1 MAKVGPF
8 EVELGNLAE
17 SREKGMSGFSQLNQA
32 MAVTRLLELE
42 NTEGRFGAFFT
53 DEQRTRMQKQMEL
66 LKKLTADG

>member
-1 MAKVGPF
+1 
-8 EVELGNLAE
+8 
-17 SREKGMSGFSQLNQA
+17 MSDFSQLNQV

-53 DEQRTRMQKQMEL
+53 DKQRTRMQKQMEL